1 MKKLEKGTRNFTA
14 FKSGAGAR
22 TCTLQVYLAMAHSL
36 PPGWTSVLRAVLFFW
51 LYPEKWE
58 EGLSNSPL
66 RGSKKDHSGYG
77 PTP

>member
-36 PPGWTSVLRAVLFFW
+36 PPGWTSVLRAVL
-51 LYPEKWE
+51 LALPREV
-58 EGLSNSPL
+58 G
-66 RGSKKDHSGYG
+66 RGTFKL
-77 PTP
+77 TLERQ